1 MYKVVLDTNIYIS
14 AILFGGKPEMI
25 RTLSREKKIEVLIS
39 EEIISEIVGVLE
51 QKFGW
56 ERSDLDQIVEEIR
69 ELNTLIV
76 TSRYIP
82 LIKNDDTDNRIIE
95 CAVEGN
101 AQYIVSGD
109 KRHLLPLK
117 EYKGIK
123 ILTPDEFL
131 KLIYESDNFESSSL
145 EY

>member
-14 AILFGGKPEMI
+14 AILFGGKPDVI
-25 RTLSREKKIEVLIS
+25 RKLSRERKIEVLIS

-76 TSRYIP
+76 TSRYIS
-82 LIKNDDTDNRIIE
+82 LIKNDETDNRIIE
-95 CAVEGN
+95 CAIEGN
-101 AQYIVSGD
+101 AQYIISGD

-117 EYKGIK
+117 EYREIK

-131 KLIYESDNFESSSL
+131 KLIYESYNFESSSL